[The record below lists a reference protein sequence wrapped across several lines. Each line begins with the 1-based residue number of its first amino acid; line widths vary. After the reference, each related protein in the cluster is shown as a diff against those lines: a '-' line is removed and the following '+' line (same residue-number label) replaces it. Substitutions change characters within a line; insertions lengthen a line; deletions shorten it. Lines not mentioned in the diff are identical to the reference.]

1 MVNKKRTHIK
11 MMNKKSLNNNNSH
24 EMMKN
29 G

>member
-1 MVNKKRTHIK
+1 MVNKKRTDIK
-11 MMNKKSLNNNNSH
+11 MMKNKSLNNNNSH